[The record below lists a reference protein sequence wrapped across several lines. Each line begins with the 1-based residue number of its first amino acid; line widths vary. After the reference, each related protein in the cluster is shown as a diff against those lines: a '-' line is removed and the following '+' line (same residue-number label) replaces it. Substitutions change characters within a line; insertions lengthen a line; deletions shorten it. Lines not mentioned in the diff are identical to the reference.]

1 MRQCRR
7 RRECINGILVDII
20 GRRMT
25 GWVAPDPVSDV
36 ASLVNADIIDIHLGR
51 ELQVLKVLL
60 LEGGYSKLY

>member
-1 MRQCRR
+1 
-7 RRECINGILVDII
+7 
-20 GRRMT
+20 MT